1 MATYD
6 NLPVYKESYLLLVEL
21 FRFTKNFTREYK
33 YTLGESIKNE
43 TVTMITHI
51 YRANC
56 VKEGRIVHITSA
68 RESVELVRLFIRLL
82 HDLHQVDLDTFIM
95 LNMKLESVSKQLFGW
110 QQKCSTVPVL

>member
-6 NLPVYKESYLLLVEL
+6 NLPVYKESYSLLVEL

-56 VKEGRIVHITSA
+56 VKKGRSIHIQSA
-68 RESVELVRLFIRLL
+68 RESVELVRLFVRLL

-110 QQKCSTVPVL
+110 QQKCS